1 MRVNISNVRVFFV
14 YFFTTPEI
22 ETGSGLISGIK
33 VSIKTGIGSE
43 SIMDLYLSYIRH
55 SQEVFSFWN
64 TRKRK

>member
-33 VSIKTGIGSE
+33 VSIKIGIGSE
-43 SIMDLYLSYIRH
+43 SIMDLYLSYI
-55 SQEVFSFWN
+55 
-64 TRKRK
+64 